1 MSRKGKEE
9 IVFTQVGFKTFCVQP
24 IPMPRLHRHEEIE
37 FNFVERGELTYLHHG
52 EFANVPAQKMTVFW
66 AAFPHRLIEVRAGTI
81 LHVVNVPLRWFLQ
94 AQLPERFTQSIL
106 RGDMIAETVVDQSRL
121 DLGLLNHWHTDLE
134 TDQPE
139 RRSIVELEVEARL
152 RRLALTGKPVVAARL
167 AKVKA
172 KKVGRGL
179 IDSTQ
184 IGKAVEMAL
193 FIAENYTQPLRAK
206 DIADVVHLHPNY
218 ATNVF
223 RGMFGMRLRD
233 YLTRQRVAHAQ
244 RLVMTTDMKFLDIAL
259 ASGFGSASRF
269 YAAFQRVCG
278 KAPRHYRET
287 HRH

>member
-9 IVFTQVGFKTFCVQP
+9 VVFVEVGFQTFRRHP
-24 IPMPRLHRHEEIE
+24 TPMPRLHRHEEIE
-37 FNFVERGELTYLHHG
+37 FNFVERGAVTYLHHG
-52 EFANVPAQKMTVFW
+52 EFVSIPARQMTVFW
-66 AAFPHRLIEVRAGTI
+66 AAFPHRLVEIQKDTI
-81 LHVVNVPLRWFLQ
+81 MHVVNVPLRWFFQ
-94 AQLPERFTQSIL
+94 AQFPDRFTQAIL
-106 RGDMIAETVVDQSRL
+106 RGDMIAETVADQTRL
-121 DLGLLNHWHTDLE
+121 DLGQLNRWHADLQTDN
-134 TDQPE
+134 TE
-139 RRSIVELEVEARL
+139 RRSIVELEIEVRL
-152 RRLALTGKPVVAARL
+152 RRLALTGKPVQARRL

-172 KKVGRGL
+172 VKTGRGL
-179 IDSTQ
+179 ADSSQ
-184 IGKAVEMAL
+184 LGNAVKMAL

-206 DIADVVHLHPNY
+206 DIAGIVHLHPNY

-269 YAAFQRVCG
+269 YAAFRRVCG